1 MQNLQA
7 MLSRLHCSCWGPEG
21 AFLHSCKNSPKL
33 KMVTEK
39 ATASVRQ
46 VPKCV
51 SKILVR
57 WSRKSEAHAVLT
69 SILLANASIFFLCPG
84 FLFCLFIFF
93 FSFLFIYLFFFCLFG
108 FFVFCFILAANYDFW
123 KKKLFWLRPQR
134 STIGL
139 LIPDSVHAL
148 HFVVSNCIFAG
159 FRPRWPSVVR
169 GLQSGSG
176 RRQPAARGV
185 GAVPSRHKSE
195 HFWSVCWKSKEG
207 QTKKACRKIQEHRC
221 LGRAALS

>member
-93 FSFLFIYLFFFCLFG
+93 FFLFIYLFIFFLFVW
-108 FFVFCFILAANYDFW
+108 VFCVLFYFGCKLWFLE
-123 KKKLFWLRPQR
+123 KKTFLVATTKIHYWSADSWLRACTAFRCFQLYIRRISTTMAVCR
-134 STIGL
+134 SRTTVRQWTPTTCCSRCWGSAFQTQKWAL
-139 LIPDSVHAL
+139 LISLLKVK
-148 HFVVSNCIFAG
+148 G
-159 FRPRWPSVVR
+159 RPNEESM
-169 GLQSGSG
+169 QKN
-176 RRQPAARGV
+176 
-185 GAVPSRHKSE
+185 SR
-195 HFWSVCWKSKEG
+195 
-207 QTKKACRKIQEHRC
+207 A
-221 LGRAALS
+221 